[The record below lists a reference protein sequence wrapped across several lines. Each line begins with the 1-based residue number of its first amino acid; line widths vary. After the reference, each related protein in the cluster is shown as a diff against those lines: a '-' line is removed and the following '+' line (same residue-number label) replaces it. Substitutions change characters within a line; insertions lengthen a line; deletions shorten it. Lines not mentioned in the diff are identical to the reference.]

1 MFLRDSRRR
10 TVYGGG
16 EGGVF
21 GAYTAK
27 NNLGSE
33 VFKEPK
39 RKKNF
44 PKKIAP
50 RVSIKNL

>member
-1 MFLRDSRRR
+1 VFLRDSWRR

-33 VFKEPK
+33 VFKE
-39 RKKNF
+39 
-44 PKKIAP
+44 
-50 RVSIKNL
+50 